1 MLYTLLFLIVTILG
15 AFLKMA
21 DSYIEEYL
29 PLKSS
34 PEMLDEYIFFD
45 GRVRIGKI
53 LEGNLAL
60 TKQYSTLTMYNA
72 DSHDV

>member
-1 MLYTLLFLIVTILG
+1 
-15 AFLKMA
+15 MA

-60 TKQYSTLTMYNA
+60 TMQYSTSTTYNA
-72 DSHDV
+72 DSHDI